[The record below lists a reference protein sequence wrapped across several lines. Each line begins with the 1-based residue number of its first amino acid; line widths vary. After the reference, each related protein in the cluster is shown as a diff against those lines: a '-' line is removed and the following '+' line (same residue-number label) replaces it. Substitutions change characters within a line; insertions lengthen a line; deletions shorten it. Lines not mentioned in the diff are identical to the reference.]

1 MHVVIVVF
9 LVLRFGSESF
19 PCELRNVRA
28 CSFPCMMK
36 LSSVFEVSSDG
47 WVHGVPLGGGCTLC

>member
-1 MHVVIVVF
+1 MHVGIVVF
-9 LVLRFGSESF
+9 LFCVLDPKVFLG
-19 PCELRNVRA
+19 ELRNVRA